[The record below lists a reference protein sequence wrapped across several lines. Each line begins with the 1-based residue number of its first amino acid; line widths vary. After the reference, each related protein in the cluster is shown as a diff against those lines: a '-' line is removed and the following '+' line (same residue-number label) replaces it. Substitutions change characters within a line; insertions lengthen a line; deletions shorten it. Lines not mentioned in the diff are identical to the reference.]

1 MGPYEIEIKARCDDL
16 DAVRA
21 RISALGGSLLRSGRE
36 EDTYFN
42 HPSRDFAATDEAV
55 RVRSRGGKAILTYKG
70 PKVSARSK
78 SRYEKETGVEDGDAL
93 CEILSRM
100 GFARV
105 ETVVKEREIFLLD
118 GVEVCLD
125 RVRGAG
131 SFVELEMKGN
141 DVASVERALFA
152 LAGRLGLDRF
162 ERRSYLELV
171 LGA

>member
-1 MGPYEIEIKARCDDL
+1 MGPYEIEIKAHCDDL
-16 DAVRA
+16 DAVRG
-21 RISALGGSLLRSGRE
+21 RISAMGGTPLRSGRE
-36 EDTYFN
+36 EDTYFG

-55 RVRSRGGKAILTYKG
+55 RMRVRGGKAILTYKG
-70 PKVSARSK
+70 PKVSGRSK

-93 CEILSRM
+93 CEILLKL
-100 GFARV
+100 GFVRV

-125 RVRGAG
+125 RVQGAG
-131 SFVELEMKGN
+131 TFVELELQGE
-141 DVASVERALFA
+141 DVSAVEHELFA
-152 LAGRLGLDRF
+152 LAERLGLDRF